1 MIDKLKND
9 LKKAMKSGDKEK
21 LNPLRNLI
29 SKIKMKEIEKGDSL
43 TEAESE
49 KICVSSAKK
58 IKESISQFEAGKR
71 YDLAEIE
78 KKELKVIQ
86 NYIPEQLPV
95 EEITIIVKKIIE
107 ESSLSGKSDM
117 GKVMSKVM
125 QQIGNN
131 ADGKIVQ
138 KIVLSELK

>member
-9 LKKAMKSGDKEK
+9 LKKAMKTGDKEK

-86 NYIPEQLPV
+86 NYIPEQLSV
-95 EEITIIVKKIIE
+95 EKIIIIVKKIIE
-107 ESSLSGKSDM
+107 ETSSSGKSDM